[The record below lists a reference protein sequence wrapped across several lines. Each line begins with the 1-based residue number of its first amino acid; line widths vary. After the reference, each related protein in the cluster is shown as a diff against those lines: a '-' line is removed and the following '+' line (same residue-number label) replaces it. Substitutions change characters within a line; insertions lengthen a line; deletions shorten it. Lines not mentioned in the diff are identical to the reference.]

1 MGVFAPDA
9 GTAVP
14 ASGLVEGDT
23 AFGIAFDG
31 GAGVTVVEDDAE
43 FAGVTP
49 GLARA

>member
-9 GTAVP
+9 GTAVEDDAERGVALDQP
-14 ASGLVEGDT
+14 GG
-23 AFGIAFDG
+23 GDG
-31 GAGVTVVEDDAE
+31 GAGVTAVEDVVE